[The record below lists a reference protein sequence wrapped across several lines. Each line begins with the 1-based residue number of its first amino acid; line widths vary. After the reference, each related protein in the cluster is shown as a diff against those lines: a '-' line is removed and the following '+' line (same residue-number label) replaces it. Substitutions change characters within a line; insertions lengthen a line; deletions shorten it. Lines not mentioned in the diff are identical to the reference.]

1 MLPKRKD
8 IRQPLLAMLADR
20 GGSARPRDLY
30 SPLAEHFRLNAADL
44 AETCGGDSKWQAM
57 VREARD
63 HLVEQGLIHPA
74 TGKHRGVWTLTAGG
88 RRAAQRSP
96 RSG

>member
-8 IRQPLLAMLADR
+8 IRQPLLAALAGR
-20 GGSARPRDLY
+20 GGSARPKDLY
-30 SPLAEHFRLNAADL
+30 GPLAKRFRLNAADL

-63 HLVEQGLIHPA
+63 HLVEQGLVHPA
-74 TGKHRGVWTLTAGG
+74 TPEYRGVWTLTARG
-88 RRAAQRSP
+88 RQAAE
-96 RSG
+96 G